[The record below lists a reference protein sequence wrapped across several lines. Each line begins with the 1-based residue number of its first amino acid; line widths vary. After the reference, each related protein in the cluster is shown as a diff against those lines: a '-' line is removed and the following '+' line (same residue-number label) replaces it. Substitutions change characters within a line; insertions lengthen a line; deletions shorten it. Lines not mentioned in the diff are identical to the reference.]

1 MDVIDKS
8 VTLTKDVTD
17 DVWQK
22 LKELVVSLEDIKLTV
37 KDVNVVLKVLDIPE
51 AISVVTLENCTFKSY
66 TELSGLQNGR
76 YLGITNCSKN
86 GLFSGLKLVDV
97 VCRTFEFY
105 EDKPKYKNIAHEK
118 YLSLDIKNS
127 VFHNLFYSSVDA
139 PVFNKVVFI
148 EKLVYSSHARH
159 EEEQFFFNNCF
170 FADFLNIEVNNVN
183 RLSINMNKCQL
194 ISTQKDIVNSVSF
207 SVDNVVISSLNITD
221 SNLDGMN
228 FNLFRREIEKI
239 DIVNSQIKRL
249 ELYSV
254 DDVDAPNRIY
264 SISILDSHVD
274 ELLLNNRHIVHSLFF
289 NRSKFNKPPQMF
301 GANMPHGS
309 YFPNKESFISRK
321 GESDASCYRT
331 LRYFMEI
338 ERNRELEGMFF
349 TLEQESLLNKNDG
362 IKKYLSINYLYYFF
376 SNYGTDYIRPLLIL
390 VLSVILFTFTY
401 SLMLSPK
408 ISPSLPIDWDIIEN
422 SFIFTIKQVL
432 QPFSSLKDM
441 TPLLD
446 KNEPLEIKF
455 VFIGVINSMLSITC
469 LALSGLAVRWK
480 FKRG

>member
-1 MDVIDKS
+1 MDVIDGS
-8 VTLTKDVTD
+8 VTLTTDVTD

-22 LKELVVSLEDIKLTV
+22 LKELVVNLEDITLTV
-37 KDVNVVLKVLDIPE
+37 KNVDVVLKVLDIPE
-51 AISVVTLENCTFKSY
+51 AISAITLENCTFKSY

-76 YLGITNCSKN
+76 YLGIKNCSKS
-86 GLFSGLKLVDV
+86 GFFSGLKLVDV
-97 VCRTFEFY
+97 VCRTFKYY

-127 VFHNLFYSSVDA
+127 IFHNFFYTSVDT
-139 PVFNKVVFI
+139 PVFNEVKFI
-148 EKLVYSSHARH
+148 EKLVHFSHACH
-159 EEEQFFFNNCF
+159 EEEQFFFNDCI
-170 FADFLNIEVNNVN
+170 FADFLNIVINNVN
-183 RLSINMNKCQL
+183 RLSINMNKCRL
-194 ISTQKDIVNSVSF
+194 TSTRKDIFNSVSF
-207 SVDNVVISSLNITD
+207 SVDNVVISALNITD

-228 FNLFRREIEKI
+228 FNLFRREIERI

-254 DDVDAPNRIY
+254 DDEDASNRIY
-264 SISILDSHVD
+264 SINILDSHVD
-274 ELLLNNRHIVHSLFF
+274 ELFLNHRHIVHSLFF

-309 YFPNKESFISRK
+309 SFPNKEAFISRK

-362 IKKYLSINYLYYFF
+362 IKKYLCINYLYYVF
-376 SNYGTDYIRPLLIL
+376 SNYGTDYIKPLW
-390 VLSVILFTFTY
+390 ILFFSAIVFTLAY

-408 ISPSLPIDWDIIEN
+408 ISPNLPIDWDIIKN
-422 SFIFTIKQVL
+422 SFVFTIKQVL

-441 TPLLD
+441 SPLLD
-446 KNEPLEIKF
+446 KNAPLEIKF

-469 LALSGLAVRWK
+469 LALSGLAIRWK